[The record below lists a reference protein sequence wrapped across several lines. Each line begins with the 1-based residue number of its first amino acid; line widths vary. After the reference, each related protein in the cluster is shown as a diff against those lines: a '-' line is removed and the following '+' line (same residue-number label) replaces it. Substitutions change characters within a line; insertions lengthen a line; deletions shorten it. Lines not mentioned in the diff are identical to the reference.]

1 MEVGL
6 DGGGIGWRWDWMEVG
21 LISGGIVLS
30 REGIDKVQT
39 MTDLIK
45 TNVKI
50 TTCSQIFIQKYYVL
64 EFRIQ
69 KSTIFINF
77 FYYLFLDTKD

>member
-1 MEVGL
+1 MV
-6 DGGGIGWRWDWMEVG
+6 RWDWLDEGG
-21 LISGGIVLS
+21 LFCQG
-30 REGIDKVQT
+30 EGIDKVQ
-39 MTDLIK
+39 TDLIK

-50 TTCSQIFIQKYYVL
+50 TTCSQIFIHKYYVL

-77 FYYLFLDTKD
+77 FYFLFLDTKD